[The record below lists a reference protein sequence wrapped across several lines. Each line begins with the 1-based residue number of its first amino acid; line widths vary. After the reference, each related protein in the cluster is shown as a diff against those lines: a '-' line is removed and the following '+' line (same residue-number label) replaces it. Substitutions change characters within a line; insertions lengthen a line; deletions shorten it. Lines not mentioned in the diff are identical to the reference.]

1 MLHIEIPDH
10 KTTNQP
16 EQIRHSHLGT
26 EEEMGKLCPTPA
38 ELHLCFIIFIFYRA
52 FLYLTPCVYFP
63 NKNNLPADS
72 QRDEVSSH
80 VSHNLCTTT
89 ALPPRN
95 KYNLICKNTIYWF
108 ALQVK

>member
-52 FLYLTPCVYFP
+52 FLYLTHVCVFP
-63 NKNNLPADS
+63 KQEQPAS
-72 QRDEVSSH
+72 R
-80 VSHNLCTTT
+80 LT
-89 ALPPRN
+89 AGLGILACVP
-95 KYNLICKNTIYWF
+95 
-108 ALQVK
+108 